1 MNGKKF
7 IPAPDAEFDE
17 WLQKFKNALKSLA
30 NTIGIDNADVQAVE
44 TP

>member
-1 MNGKKF
+1 MAKRGF

-30 NTIGIDNADVQAVE
+30 QQIGIDNADVQAVE